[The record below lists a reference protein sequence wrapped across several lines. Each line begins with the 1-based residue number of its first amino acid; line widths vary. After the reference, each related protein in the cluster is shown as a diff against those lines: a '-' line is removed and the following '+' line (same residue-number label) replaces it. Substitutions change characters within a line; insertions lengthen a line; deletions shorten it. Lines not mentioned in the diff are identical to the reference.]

1 MNQPI
6 CTGRRVENCCLIFRN
21 SNITCDTSTNR
32 ESRNPQLWVRT
43 DGFFEFALRYKQRKS
58 DDLKR

>member
-6 CTGRRVENCCLIFRN
+6 CSGRRVENCRLIFRN
-21 SNITCDTSTNR
+21 SNIPCDAGTNR
-32 ESRNPQLWVRT
+32 ESRNPQLWART
-43 DGFFEFALRYKQRKS
+43 DGFFEFAPRYNKRKS